1 LILSKISLSTGTID
15 DSELLQVTYKEN
27 TAGNLSTLLD
37 LADDV
42 EAGVEVKKNLVVRK
56 VGGQKL
62 SREREAIASRGVKW

>member
-27 TAGNLSTLLD
+27 TAGNLSPLLD

-42 EAGVEVKKNLVVRK
+42 ED
-56 VGGQKL
+56 GG
-62 SREREAIASRGVKW
+62 